1 MVEGIKILTL
11 QGTGCL
17 PTSSQQNDI
26 KENWSEARN
35 AVPQKHLPSPKALL
49 IMIFLTPRE
58 N

>member
-1 MVEGIKILTL
+1 MAKEIKTFTL
-11 QGTGCL
+11 KGTGCL